1 MSKEAKMNEKKQ
13 SNDNNLFSIRCLD
26 VSNKTIDSL
35 SDIDESNNKDI
46 SNISISYAWDLM
58 KEKNTPLNR
67 NILNLFMNKWTLF
80 SI

>member
-1 MSKEAKMNEKKQ
+1 MSKEGKMKEKKT
-13 SNDNNLFSIRCLD
+13 SNDNHLFSIRCLD

-58 KEKNTPLNR
+58 KEKNAPLNR
-67 NILNLFMNKWTLF
+67 KIPNIFLYIWVSFY
-80 SI
+80 I